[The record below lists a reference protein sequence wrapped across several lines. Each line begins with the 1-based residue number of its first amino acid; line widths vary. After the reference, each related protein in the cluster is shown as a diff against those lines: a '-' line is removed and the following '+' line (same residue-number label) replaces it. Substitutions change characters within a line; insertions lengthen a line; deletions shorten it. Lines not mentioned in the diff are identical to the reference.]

1 MNEEWL
7 ANAKDVFN
15 GEATCCRLKHEGL
28 AECDREK
35 LIWPFLALHAQVHSP
50 YSTTHYTAP
59 LAIQQLT
66 HHTAPLTIF
75 QCSVYFCM
83 PCTILRPKSCTG
95 VFGGHCAQH

>member
-50 YSTTHYTAP
+50 YSTTHHTAP
-59 LAIQQLT
+59 LAI
-66 HHTAPLTIF
+66 F
-75 QCSVYFCM
+75 QCCVYFCM
-83 PCTILRPKSCTG
+83 PCTILRPISCTG
-95 VFGGHCAQH
+95 VFSGHCAQH